1 VKVCKSKVSV
11 LVLTFDTLTN
21 HKKSMHHSMHHRQ
34 SHFASYRDFIATLAA
49 VKDTDYLSIENKGSS
64 TVWQSQGGNGH
75 YN

>member
-1 VKVCKSKVSV
+1 
-11 LVLTFDTLTN
+11 
-21 HKKSMHHSMHHRQ
+21 MHHSMHHRQ